1 MANRSGTKYGLGNRG
16 ENAGKVPVQ
25 GLTFTVQGLTNG
37 ERYTR
42 VAPYGYRWRDG
53 RAVPVPKERRTL
65 ALMQRLRAD
74 GWSYVCI
81 AADLDRRA
89 IKARCRRKWNWSSVR
104 AALRNTMRET
114 EAVST

>member
-1 MANRSGTKYGLGNRG
+1 MFTLSAALGQFGRPPT
-16 ENAGKVPVQ
+16 AAPARLALAHQ
-25 GLTFTVQGLTNG
+25 RANG

-114 EAVST
+114 EAASA